1 VPPEGRRL
9 DVNEA
14 EAHTVRW
21 IFERFLQIGS
31 ATKLMQEL
39 NAQGI
44 TTKRW
49 MTRTGRMAG
58 GARWNKMHIYRL
70 LNNRVYVGDVHH
82 KGVYYPGEHQPIVDG
97 ELYDRVQ
104 VILAENHRARG
115 NRTRHETPALLRGII
130 RCCHCDSAMGPTYTR
145 KKGRVYRYYHCIKAT
160 KNGRETCPV
169 RTIAAGEVEQAV
181 IGQVRALF
189 RSPEMIAD
197 TWREARRIQ
206 SEAPGDWPA
215 EGFTEQEIAEA
226 LGRLD
231 DVWECLFPGE
241 QERLIRLM
249 VERLDVSPDGIDL
262 RLRADGLTG
271 VVDTFR
277 AREAQPQ

>member
-1 VPPEGRRL
+1 
-9 DVNEA
+9 
-14 EAHTVRW
+14 
-21 IFERFLQIGS
+21 
-31 ATKLMQEL
+31 
-39 NAQGI
+39 
-44 TTKRW
+44 
-49 MTRTGRMAG
+49 MA
-58 GARWNKMHIYRL
+58 L
-70 LNNRVYVGDVHH
+70 F
-82 KGVYYPGEHQPIVDG
+82 
-97 ELYDRVQ
+97 ELYW
-104 VILAENHRARG
+104 LLSN
-115 NRTRHETPALLRGII
+115 PLLRS
-130 RCCHCDSAMGPTYTR
+130 RATEN
-145 KKGRVYRYYHCIKAT
+145 GRVYRYYHCIKAT

-206 SEAPGDWPA
+206 SESPGDWPV
-215 EGFTEQEIAEA
+215 GSFTEQEIAEA

-241 QERLIRLM
+241 QDRLIRLM
-249 VERLDVSPDGIDL
+249 VERLEVSPDGIDL

>member
-1 VPPEGRRL
+1 
-9 DVNEA
+9 VNEA
-14 EAHTVRW
+14 EARTVRW
-21 IFERFLQIGS
+21 ICGRFLEIGS

-44 TTKRW
+44 TTKHW

-58 GARWNKMHIYRL
+58 GARWNKMHLYRL
-70 LNNRVYVGDVHH
+70 LKNRVYVGDVHH

-97 ELYDRVQ
+97 EIYDRVQ
-104 VILAENHRARG
+104 AILAENHRSRG

-130 RCCHCDSAMGPTYTR
+130 RCRHCDSAMGPTYTR
-145 KKGRVYRYYHCIKAT
+145 KSGRVYRYYHCVKAT

-197 TWREARRIQ
+197 IWREARRIQ
-206 SEAPGDWPA
+206 AEAPGDWPVGSFHRA
-215 EGFTEQEIAEA
+215 GNRGSPRPPR
-226 LGRLD
+226 GRLGMP
-231 DVWECLFPGE
+231 LSGRAGAPH
-241 QERLIRLM
+241 
-249 VERLDVSPDGIDL
+249 SPDG
-262 RLRADGLTG
+262 RAHGSQP
-271 VVDTFR
+271 R
-277 AREAQPQ
+277 RHRPAPARPRTDRGGARHCREC

>member
-1 VPPEGRRL
+1 
-9 DVNEA
+9 
-14 EAHTVRW
+14 
-21 IFERFLQIGS
+21 
-31 ATKLMQEL
+31 
-39 NAQGI
+39 
-44 TTKRW
+44 
-49 MTRTGRMAG
+49 MAG
-58 GARWNKMHIYRL
+58 GARWNKMHLYRL

-82 KGVYYPGEHQPIVDG
+82 KGTYYPGEHQPIVEG
-97 ELYDRVQ
+97 ETYDRVQ
-104 VILAENHRARG
+104 AILAENHRSRG

-130 RCCHCDSAMGPTYTR
+130 RCRHCDSAMGPTYTR
-145 KKGRVYRYYHCIKAT
+145 KKGRVYRYYHCVKAT

-181 IGQVRALF
+181 IGQLRALF

-206 SEAPGDWPA
+206 SEAPGDWPV
-215 EGFTEQEIAEA
+215 GSFTEQEIVEA

-271 VVDTFR
+271 VIDTFR